1 MRALALIAALV
12 AAAVV
17 SSAAVADPSHN
28 IQAPQTLTCD
38 NGATVVVNPGTVTN
52 RSHEGF
58 VVGSNSILV
67 VNYVAFTDATGTFVV
82 LNSPQ
87 ALHGQALVT
96 CTGDVGG
103 GTTITVRGFFT
114 PPSGG

>member
-1 MRALALIAALV
+1 MRGLMLLAALV

-17 SSAAVADPSHN
+17 SSAASADPSHN
-28 IQAPQTLTCD
+28 IQGPQTLRCSND
-38 NGATVVVNPGTVTN
+38 RTVLINPGTVTN

-58 VVGSNSILV
+58 VVGSNEILV

-82 LNSPQ
+82 VDNPQ
-87 ALHGQALVT
+87 ALHGQTLVT

-114 PPSGG
+114 PPS